1 MEIVEKVLSQIEEAD
16 PAQWN
21 GLAVDS
27 APMLEYEY
35 LHALENSGALCSAG
49 GYKPAHLALYD
60 NSSLVALAPLYLRD
74 RAFVEFG
81 DGGLLEFLSEITG
94 IPFGSGL
101 VGSIP
106 FTPVP
111 GYDFLLAPGLD
122 RSAVFGSMLEKID
135 EISLERSLSTSRF
148 YFVSPTSALNRI
160 LVQHG
165 YMRLST
171 PHLVWFNRGYRTFE
185 DFLLSFKSGRRTKIK
200 REYRSIGD
208 QGIELSMIEGQSA
221 PASFY
226 KDLYLLYR
234 RTWTKYMGL
243 GIEPFLNE
251 AFFGLLGENFG
262 RRCAFCVAKTSEE
275 NVAMALFFTKAQRLY
290 GRYWGAFR
298 DVPFLHFAT
307 CYYHPISFAIESG
320 LGTFDP
326 GFGGE
331 HKTIRGFEESSA
343 AHYIKFYDENQRR
356 LAFAVLEQIRNR
368 QSPK

>member
-1 MEIVEKVLSQIEEAD
+1 MEIVEKIISQIEEVD
-16 PAQWN
+16 SRRWN
-21 GLAVDS
+21 DLAVDS

-35 LHALENSGALCSAG
+35 LHALETSGAICAAG
-49 GYKPAHLALYD
+49 GYKPAHLALYND
-60 NSSLVALAPLYLRD
+60 SSLVALAPLYLRE

-81 DGGLLEFLSEITG
+81 DGGMLEFLSEITG
-94 IPFGSGL
+94 LPFGSGL

-122 RSAVFGSMLEKID
+122 RIAVFDSILKKVD
-135 EISLERSLSTSRF
+135 EISMERALSTSRF
-148 YFVSPTSALNRI
+148 YFVSPNSALNHI

-165 YMRLST
+165 YIRLST

-200 REYRSIGD
+200 REYRSIRD
-208 QGIELSMIEGQSA
+208 QGIELSMLEGLNA
-221 PASFY
+221 PASAY
-226 KDLYLLYR
+226 NDLYLLYR
-234 RTWTKYMGL
+234 RTWTKYMGS
-243 GIEPFLNE
+243 GIKPFLNE
-251 AFFGLLGENFG
+251 AFFRLLGENFG
-262 RRCAFCVAKTSEE
+262 RRCALCVAQTSGEK
-275 NVAMALFFTKAQRLY
+275 VGMALFFTKAQRLY

-307 CYYHPISFAIESG
+307 CYYYPISFAIEKG

-356 LAFAVLEQIRNR
+356 LAFAVLEQLRNR
-368 QSPK
+368 QSSK